1 MEFYESNEYTPN
13 TFESDMMLSA
23 ASEEMIMNL
32 INDQIDSIES
42 YNNQDFLSSFIY
54 NYKKTIEI
62 FDEDETYLEV
72 KNDEI
77 LAIRSMMENVCH
89 KLNKRFEEIFS
100 VSLCDIEYNMEE
112 EMIDIL
118 YMVYRFFIVNIRT
131 NYINLIN
138 NILYNDK
145 YVKKLIANYKVDKSV
160 SLNAYK
166 KITDDKNTLIILT
179 NLHSICKDI
188 INNKL
193 ELEFEE
199 YMSNMN
205 GNIYTEYEKINEYY
219 DNYKISGN
227 FINLYKRKLNAY
239 LLSEIENECRSNIIN
254 NIK

>member
-1 MEFYESNEYTPN
+1 MEFYESTEYTPN

-32 INDQIDSIES
+32 INDQIDNIES

-100 VSLCDIEYNMEE
+100 VSLCDIEYNIEE

-166 KITDDKNTLIILT
+166 KITDDK
-179 NLHSICKDI
+179 S
-188 INNKL
+188 
-193 ELEFEE
+193 
-199 YMSNMN
+199 
-205 GNIYTEYEKINEYY
+205 
-219 DNYKISGN
+219 
-227 FINLYKRKLNAY
+227 
-239 LLSEIENECRSNIIN
+239 
-254 NIK
+254 